1 MSESMEWSPE
11 AKRRFQLQSYEPRPR
26 IDGVEIVEL
35 TRHVDDGG
43 SITELLR
50 LDGGG
55 PRGLSGITIRQ
66 VNYSEAEP
74 GVIKAFHLHSRQT
87 DVWYVPPSDRLL
99 VVLVDVRKGSRTEGV
114 CQRLVL
120 GAGASRLVRIPPGVA
135 HGVRNIGTTTGHLI
149 YFVDEYFTADPAT
162 CDEGRL
168 PWDYVGAE
176 VWEMTRG

>member
-1 MSESMEWSPE
+1 MTEPVEWSAE

-35 TRHVDDGG
+35 TRHIDDGG

-50 LDGGG
+50 LDGGS

-74 GVIKAFHLHSRQT
+74 GVIKAFHLHTRQT

-120 GAGASRLVRIPPGVA
+120 GAGASRLLRLPPGVA
-135 HGVRNIGTTTGHLI
+135 PRARHIRDTTGDLL
-149 YFVDEYFTADPAT
+149 YF
-162 CDEGRL
+162 L
-168 PWDYVGAE
+168 AE
-176 VWEMTRG
+176 DFNTDSPPPRQGPL